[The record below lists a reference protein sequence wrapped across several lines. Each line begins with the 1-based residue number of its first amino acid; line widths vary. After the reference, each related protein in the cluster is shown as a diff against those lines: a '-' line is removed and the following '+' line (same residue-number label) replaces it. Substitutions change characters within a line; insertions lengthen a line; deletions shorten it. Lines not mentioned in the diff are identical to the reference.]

1 MEAPYYLFLI
11 AYAVAFLVYA
21 FFGFFNVYHM
31 VRFGFFDF
39 IGKVHTALLAGV
51 VIAIIFVTGLLL
63 NNVPWTGSFTVF
75 DLDVSNL
82 TYERL

>member
-1 MEAPYYLFLI
+1 MEVPYYLFLI
-11 AYAVAFLVYA
+11 VYAVAFLIYA
-21 FFGFFNVYHM
+21 FFAFFNVYHM

-39 IGKVHTALLAGV
+39 IGKLHTVLLFGV

-63 NNVPWTGSFTVF
+63 SSVPWTGSFTVF